1 MHSENMCGKDVKQV
15 VLPLGKRQYILSVA
29 HEIPLMGHLEEQKT
43 KQRIKYSFYW
53 LSLKQ
58 DVEKIFTSC
67 KQCQLRKTVTC
78 RDRVPTRPLVRPENQ
93 LLH

>member
-1 MHSENMCGKDVKQV
+1 MAKNNKNAYFIKVGIMHSENMCSKDVKQV

-58 DVEKIFTSC
+58 DVEKIL
-67 KQCQLRKTVTC
+67 QV
-78 RDRVPTRPLVRPENQ
+78 VNNVN
-93 LLH
+93 